1 MLKHNSLFMPLPNHQ
16 LCSNNKTLDLS
27 VPKVMG
33 IINVTP
39 DSFSDGGQFVLVKNA
54 IAHAQKLIQ
63 QGADI
68 LDIGGESTRPNA
80 DKVSTKVELCRVLPV
95 IQDIR
100 DRWGDAIWLSIDTS
114 NPVVM
119 EQAIKAGADIIND
132 VRGLRVVG
140 AKEQAAQLGCP
151 VVIMHS
157 RGKADN
163 MTHTMNTLALY
174 DDVIGEIKS
183 ELNTMIEQA
192 TVVGV
197 RRESI
202 IIDVGMGF
210 AKSYEHHQ
218 VIMRRLGEVIEA
230 FGLPMLFGVS
240 RKRYLGE
247 ILTKTGLD
255 YLTEHAPS
263 DRDVLGITAHLL
275 AIQQG
280 ASIVRVHDVSGM
292 VQAVRFWERLVYE
305 NNHNA
310 HYAK

>member
-1 MLKHNSLFMPLPNHQ
+1 MPKFNPLFTPLPNHQ
-16 LCSNNKTLDLS
+16 LYSNNKTLDLS

-33 IINVTP
+33 VINVTP
-39 DSFSDGGQFVLVKNA
+39 DSFSDGGQFVLVQNA
-54 IAHAQKLIQ
+54 IAHAKKLIQ

-80 DKVSTKVELCRVLPV
+80 DKVATKVELCRVLPV
-95 IQDIR
+95 IEAIR

-119 EQAIKAGADIIND
+119 AQAIKAGADMIND
-132 VRGLRVVG
+132 VRGLRAVG
-140 AKEQAAQLGCP
+140 AKEQAAQLDCP

-157 RGKADN
+157 RGEAGS
-163 MTHTMNTLALY
+163 MTRTMNALALY
-174 DDVIGEIKS
+174 DDVMGEIKS

-192 TVVGV
+192 TAAGV
-197 RRESI
+197 RRENI
-202 IIDVGMGF
+202 IVDVGMGF

-218 VIMRRLGEVIEA
+218 VIMRRLGEVIET

-247 ILTKTGLD
+247 SLAKMGLD
-255 YLTEHAPS
+255 YLTDHAPS

-292 VQAVRFWERLVYE
+292 VQAVRFWERLAYDDSL
-305 NNHNA
+305 
-310 HYAK
+310 